1 MPCCYLLE
9 YLLIRICLF
18 QLYYSQSNCCFRSLK
33 HTIYIQIVVYP
44 QVKVRQQEQDDRG
57 SFLFIRVIES
67 LSLQDHHSSDEEN
80 KSNSSP
86 SVAKITKVNAPI
98 VKAQSVT
105 PSKAAKSNRQINKD
119 TKLLNARASSVTR
132 PRAVLS
138 SPDNDGMIGNINKFD
153 NERSSSLKKL
163 HHDAKVPTQTAAVFI
178 PIKGFT
184 ARSPLVAR
192 KGSRDAFGNNS
203 GLTQSKSAKPVV
215 PRRKASLKKE
225 IKSSSTGI

>member
-1 MPCCYLLE
+1 M
-9 YLLIRICLF
+9 
-18 QLYYSQSNCCFRSLK
+18 
-33 HTIYIQIVVYP
+33 VVTWCREGEEEEKEGEERKEEKGEEKKKDKREKRLYP
-44 QVKVRQQEQDDRG
+44 QVKVRQQEQEQEQDDRG

-98 VKAQSVT
+98 VKSQSVT
-105 PSKAAKSNRQINKD
+105 PSKAAQSNRQISKD
-119 TKLLNARASSVTR
+119 TKPLNARASSVTR

-163 HHDAKVPTQTAAVFI
+163 HHDAKVPTQTAAVSI

-225 IKSSSTGI
+225 IKSSSTGL